1 MGPIQLVI
9 VIAAAMIIKNHFWEK
24 DKRKPNG
31 LRTLFEIV
39 AVVAIILTLEH
50 FFPFLR

>member
-9 VIAAAMIIKNHFWEK
+9 VISGVMIIKNHFWEK
-24 DKRKPNG
+24 DKRKPNVG
-31 LRTLFEIV
+31 RTLFEIA

-50 FFPFLR
+50 FFPFLK